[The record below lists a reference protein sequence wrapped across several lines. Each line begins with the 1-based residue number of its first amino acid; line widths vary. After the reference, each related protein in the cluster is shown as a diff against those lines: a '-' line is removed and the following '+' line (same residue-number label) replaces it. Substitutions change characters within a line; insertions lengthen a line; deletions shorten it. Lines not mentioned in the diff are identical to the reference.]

1 MPSIQVK
8 ALFILALLGG
18 HEAVR
23 IHENVNLTALAYE
36 STGHLNPYNPG
47 KAEKTYQEMNQ
58 ECKSSWDRKCT
69 QEGCEWKPFT
79 LDGPWGSCRKSDKSL
94 LASGPEAVKEHVKM
108 FAGILKAKAKK
119 YADSCSAR
127 FVNKLKCKRR
137 IQQMV
142 NAVRFM
148 ALARNKAGELSEEDH
163 EEIKQ
168 AFEEARDSIAA
179 TVENGD
185 SLKKLQDKILSSH
198 AMEVNPLG
206 TVKRMIETGVKL
218 TEGSK
223 EQQEEAKELID
234 GPDAFEPIEES
245 DSIEKENEEA
255 EETEETDDDFDE
267 SLRQMDLGSE
277 DETDEIDDT
286 LGTLGDD
293 VDEEKPNS
301 ALQVRN
307 SLQMDGSVIFAG
319 SLLTVLVMGAIV
331 LTLTI
336 FPQFMAFGF
345 IGALYYAF
353 RLSKCLKE
361 DNKAQK
367 DGANETKKDQQVAKS
382 NNRMT
387 KWQAFKGTSKCV
399 GKHILFPFK
408 LIYKAGK
415 WAYVAAFK
423 KGNSTTST
431 TTKAPSK
438 TTSPLE

>member
-79 LDGPWGSCRKSDKSL
+79 LDGPWGSCRKSDESL
-94 LASGPEAVKEHVKM
+94 LASGPEAVKEHLKM

-119 YADSCSAR
+119 YTDSCSAR
-127 FVNKLKCKRR
+127 FANKLKCKRR

-148 ALARNKAGELSEEDH
+148 ALARKKAGEFSEEDR

-179 TVENGD
+179 TMENGD
-185 SLKKLQDKILSSH
+185 SVKKLQDKILSSH
-198 AMEVNPLG
+198 AMEANPSG
-206 TVKRMIETGVKL
+206 TVKTMVETVMKV

-223 EQQEEAKELID
+223 EQQEEAKEVID
-234 GPDAFEPIEES
+234 RTDAFEPIEES
-245 DSIEKENEEA
+245 DSIE
-255 EETEETDDDFDE
+255 ETDDDFDE
-267 SLRQMDLGSE
+267 SLRQVEPGSE
-277 DETDEIDDT
+277 NETEAQAEIDDT
-286 LGTLGDD
+286 LGTLG
-293 VDEEKPNS
+293 EKGSS

-307 SLQMDGSVIFAG
+307 SLQIDKSDVAGGLLAVLAVGAAVFTVIMVGQFLAFA
-319 SLLTVLVMGAIV
+319 LLGYALVLLVGC
-331 LTLTI
+331 
-336 FPQFMAFGF
+336 
-345 IGALYYAF
+345 IGYYVGRHDEANALA
-353 RLSKCLKE
+353 E
-361 DNKAQK
+361 AQK
-367 DGANETKKDQQVAKS
+367 NGTNETKKDQQVAKT
-382 NNRMT
+382 NNGMT
-387 KWQAFKGTSKCV
+387 KWQAFKGASKCFV
-399 GKHILFPFK
+399 KRILFPFK
-408 LIYKAGK
+408 LVYKAGK
-415 WAYVAAFK
+415 WAYEAAFK
-423 KGNSTTST
+423 KDNST
-431 TTKAPSK
+431 TTKAP
-438 TTSPLE
+438 

>member
-94 LASGPEAVKEHVKM
+94 LASGPEAVKEHLKM

-137 IQQMV
+137 IQQMA

-148 ALARNKAGELSEEDH
+148 ALARKKAGEFSEEDR

-179 TVENGD
+179 TMENGD
-185 SLKKLQDKILSSH
+185 SVKQLQDKILSSH
-198 AMEVNPLG
+198 AMEVNPSG
-206 TVKRMIETGVKL
+206 TVKRMIETVMEL
-218 TEGSK
+218 TGGSK

-234 GPDAFEPIEES
+234 RTDAFEPIEES

-267 SLRQMDLGSE
+267 SLRQVDLGSE

-293 VDEEKPNS
+293 VDEEKPSS

-307 SLQMDGSVIFAG
+307 SLQFHGNAGFAS
-319 SLLTVLVMGAIV
+319 SLLSVLAVGSCV
-331 LTLTI
+331 LTAVI
-336 FPQFMAFGF
+336 FPQVVGFALIGMALLIVPLG
-345 IGALYYAF
+345 ICGA
-353 RLSKCLKE
+353 
-361 DNKAQK
+361 
-367 DGANETKKDQQVAKS
+367 DQMIEEV
-382 NNRMT
+382 NNGMT

-399 GKHILFPFK
+399 VKKMLFPFK
-408 LIYKAGK
+408 LIYKKGK
-415 WAYVAAFK
+415 WAYAAAFK
-423 KGNSTTST
+423 KDNST
-431 TTKAPSK
+431 TTKAP
-438 TTSPLE
+438 

>member
-23 IHENVNLTALAYE
+23 IHEDVNLTALAYE
-36 STGHLNPYNPG
+36 STGHLKPG
-47 KAEKTYQEMNQ
+47 KDEKTYQEMNKQ
-58 ECKSSWDRKCT
+58 CKSSWDRKCT

-94 LASGPEAVKEHVKM
+94 LASGPEAVKEHLKM

-119 YADSCSAR
+119 YTDSCSAR

-168 AFEEARDSIAA
+168 AFEEATDSIAA
-179 TVENGD
+179 TMENGD
-185 SLKKLQDKILSSH
+185 SVKKLQDKILSSH

-234 GPDAFEPIEES
+234 GPDAFEPEES

-267 SLRQMDLGSE
+267 SLRQVDLGSE
-277 DETDEIDDT
+277 DETETEIDDT
-286 LGTLGDD
+286 LGTLG
-293 VDEEKPNS
+293 EKQSS

-307 SLQMDGSVIFAG
+307 SLQMGGSVF
-319 SLLTVLVMGAIV
+319 LVACFWLCWRQG
-331 LTLTI
+331 LCSSPS
-336 FPQFMAFGF
+336 FF
-345 IGALYYAF
+345 F
-353 RLSKCLKE
+353 RNL
-361 DNKAQK
+361 
-367 DGANETKKDQQVAKS
+367 
-382 NNRMT
+382 RP
-387 KWQAFKGTSKCV
+387 WQ
-399 GKHILFPFK
+399 
-408 LIYKAGK
+408 
-415 WAYVAAFK
+415 
-423 KGNSTTST
+423 
-431 TTKAPSK
+431 
-438 TTSPLE
+438 

>member
-23 IHENVNLTALAYE
+23 IHEDVNLTALA
-36 STGHLNPYNPG
+36 GHLNPG

-69 QEGCEWKPFT
+69 QEGCEWKHFT

-127 FVNKLKCKRR
+127 FVKKLKCKRR

-148 ALARNKAGELSEEDH
+148 ALARKKAGEFSQEDR

-185 SLKKLQDKILSSH
+185 SVKKLQDKILSSH
-198 AMEVNPLG
+198 AMEVNPSG
-206 TVKRMIETGVKL
+206 TVKRMVETVMVL

-234 GPDAFEPIEES
+234 GPDAFEPEES
-245 DSIEKENEEA
+245 DSIEKENEET

-277 DETDEIDDT
+277 ETDEIDT
-286 LGTLGDD
+286 LGMGDD

-307 SLQMDGSVIFAG
+307 SLQMDDPYLFGGLLLAVLAAG
-319 SLLTVLVMGAIV
+319 SMALALA
-331 LTLTI
+331 I
-336 FPQFMAFGF
+336 FPQFAIMTVIGYFLLAFPL
-345 IGALYYAF
+345 A
-353 RLSKCLKE
+353 KCVVE
-361 DNKAQK
+361 VEEAEASKAQK
-367 DGANETKKDQQVAKS
+367 DGANETKKDQQVAKK
-382 NNRMT
+382 MT
-387 KWQAFKGTSKCV
+387 KWQAFKGISKCL
-399 GKHILFPFK
+399 GKKIVLLPFK

>member
-23 IHENVNLTALAYE
+23 IHEDVNLTALAYE

-79 LDGPWGSCRKSDKSL
+79 LDGPWGSCRKSDESL
-94 LASGPEAVKEHVKM
+94 LASGPEAVKEHLKM

-119 YADSCSAR
+119 YTDSCSAR
-127 FVNKLKCKRR
+127 FANKLKCKRR

-148 ALARNKAGELSEEDH
+148 ALARKKAGEFSEEDR

-179 TVENGD
+179 TMENGD
-185 SLKKLQDKILSSH
+185 SVKQLQDKILSSH
-198 AMEVNPLG
+198 AMEVNPSG
-206 TVKRMIETGVKL
+206 TVKRMVETVMEL
-218 TEGSK
+218 TGGSK

-234 GPDAFEPIEES
+234 RTDAFEPIEES

-267 SLRQMDLGSE
+267 SLRQVDLGSE

-307 SLQMDGSVIFAG
+307 SLQMGGSVFFGGMLLAILEAG
-319 SLLTVLVMGAIV
+319 TLLLTLVF
-331 LTLTI
+331 L
-336 FPQFMAFGF
+336 PQFAALAM
-345 IGALYYAF
+345 IGYAL
-353 RLSKCLKE
+353 LC
-361 DNKAQK
+361 
-367 DGANETKKDQQVAKS
+367 
-382 NNRMT
+382 RMH
-387 KWQAFKGTSKCV
+387 GRIGRS
-399 GKHILFPFK
+399 
-408 LIYKAGK
+408 
-415 WAYVAAFK
+415 
-423 KGNSTTST
+423 
-431 TTKAPSK
+431 
-438 TTSPLE
+438 

>member
-23 IHENVNLTALAYE
+23 IHEDVNLTALAYA
-36 STGHLNPYNPG
+36 GHLNPG
-47 KAEKTYQEMNQ
+47 KDEKTYQEMNQ

-79 LDGPWGSCRKSDKSL
+79 LDGPWASCRKSDKSL

-148 ALARNKAGELSEEDH
+148 ALARKKAGDFSEEDR
-163 EEIKQ
+163 EEIRQ

-185 SLKKLQDKILSSH
+185 SVKKLQDKILSSH
-198 AMEVNPLG
+198 AMEVNPSG
-206 TVKRMIETGVKL
+206 TVKRMVETVMEL

-234 GPDAFEPIEES
+234 GPDAFEPEES
-245 DSIEKENEEA
+245 DSIEKENEEV

-267 SLRQMDLGSE
+267 SLRQMELGSE

-293 VDEEKPNS
+293 VEEEKPNS

-307 SLQMDGSVIFAG
+307 SLQYKVYLGGMLLAMLEAG
-319 SLLTVLVMGAIV
+319 SLL
-331 LTLTI
+331 LTLAF
-336 FPQFMAFGF
+336 FPQFVVLGM
-345 IGALYYAF
+345 IGYVLLNA
-353 RLSKCLKE
+353 KCMIELAQAS
-361 DNKAQK
+361 KAQK
-367 DGANETKKDQQVAKS
+367 DGANETKKDQQVAKK
-382 NNRMT
+382 MT
-387 KWQAFKGTSKCV
+387 TWQAFKGMSKCV
-399 GKHILFPFK
+399 GKKMLFPFK

-431 TTKAPSK
+431 TTKVP
-438 TTSPLE
+438 